1 MNKTAGLISASIW
14 LALMVTLAPV
24 APAQAPNGAKLEA
37 TAWAVADSDGGS
49 YVFNFGRGGKI
60 SFTSSSGTSGLGT
73 WSRDGSTIHIE
84 VSRVF
89 VKYSGTVEGRRME
102 GRAKNRRG
110 REWQWWGVRQGA
122 SPIASS
128 SAFPRYPP
136 IAKAARAEGVVAVDV
151 EVDAAGTVRAAKAV
165 AGHPLLQQAGAEA
178 ARRWKFAPREDAGAV
193 RTVRLLFAF
202 RLLPQDCGRR
212 DRWPEPEPAL
222 LSAYQAEVKG
232 RTGCVEYSADRA
244 R

>member
-24 APAQAPNGAKLEA
+24 APAQAPNGEKLEA

-84 VSRVF
+84 VSRGF
-89 VKYSGTVEGRRME
+89 VKYSGTVEGQRME

-136 IAKAARAEGVVAVDV
+136 IAKAARAEGATLRSTTP
-151 EVDAAGTVRAAKAV
+151 ATS
-165 AGHPLLQQAGAEA
+165 
-178 ARRWKFAPREDAGAV
+178 
-193 RTVRLLFAF
+193 
-202 RLLPQDCGRR
+202 GRR
-212 DRWPEPEPAL
+212 KRSRDTHSCSRRGPRPLGVGSSRRGKMRVP
-222 LSAYQAEVKG
+222 SAPSGCSSRSASYRRIAGGVTAG
-232 RTGCVEYSADRA
+232 RSRSRLYSRPT
-244 R
+244 RLR